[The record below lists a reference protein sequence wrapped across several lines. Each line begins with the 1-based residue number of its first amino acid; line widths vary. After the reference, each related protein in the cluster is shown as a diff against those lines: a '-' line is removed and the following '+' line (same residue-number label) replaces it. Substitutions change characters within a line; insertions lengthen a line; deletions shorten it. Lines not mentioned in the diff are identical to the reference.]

1 MNETEFLSPLLPS
14 SPDFQPIIQALR
26 EKYNLYEVDPEGE
39 PISEIYLEDKLIT
52 LQEFRQEIENMIR
65 GNLDFMPPDTAK
77 LYKSAKT
84 LSEGN
89 GLDALRDL
97 AMLPDEL
104 KQPLVQLI
112 TGIKDWMT
120 VMFKILDAQIISIA
134 NMLYVFILTGETDE
148 IPNDWFS
155 KVATL
160 TISGDR
166 MVMAMASQ
174 LVHPDTIVAQ
184 FRQEYTKTFGA
195 YRPKITKTMKSTAY
209 FMQLQR
215 MGKPWNFIVEEF
227 IRLNKYSLPRD
238 RSSRRYFDTWHRY
251 EQRLRKRIQRSEE
264 IMTVLLAD
272 KKT

>member
-52 LQEFRQEIENMIR
+52 LQEFRKEIENMIR

-77 LYKSAKT
+77 LYKSAKAI
-84 LSEGN
+84 SEEN
-89 GLDALRDL
+89 GLDALRSL
-97 AMLPDEL
+97 ALLPDEL

-112 TGIKDWMT
+112 TSIKDWMA
-120 VMFKILDAQIISIA
+120 VMFKVLDAQIISIA

-148 IPNDWFS
+148 LPNDWFS
-155 KVATL
+155 KVGTL
-160 TISGDR
+160 TISGER
-166 MVMAMASQ
+166 MVIAMASQ
-174 LVHPDTIVAQ
+174 LVHPDTTVAQ
-184 FRQEYTKTFGA
+184 FRQEYKKTFGA

-215 MGKPWNFIVEEF
+215 MGKPWNFIVDEF
-227 IRLNKYSLPRD
+227 IRLNKYSLPRNRSD
-238 RSSRRYFDTWHRY
+238 RKYFDTWHRY
-251 EQRLRKRIQRSEE
+251 EQRLRKRIQRSEK
-264 IMTVLLAD
+264 IMKVLLAD